1 MKLRQKT
8 LFIVNITLISLIA
21 FLQVAASIILSKSIR
36 NAEDNEARQTV
47 KGVENLVFQTQQS
60 FRERFLD
67 WSAWDDTYNF
77 INSLSPSYIQSNLV
91 PNTLVNLK
99 VNLMLFIDNSG
110 KIVYGTGFDIG
121 SKKYQPIPEEISKRL
136 TPDNLL
142 LKHPDLT
149 TDYTGVINLA
159 SGPMLI
165 TSQPIITSN
174 NSGPIRG
181 TIIVGRYLN
190 NIAINQL
197 SKSARLPLTI
207 YQFNDEKLTPEIK
220 KNHDI
225 LLDKKTNTIV
235 EIVDENI
242 ISGYSL
248 IKDVYG
254 QPALILKVDMP
265 RTSYQKSKSSFYYMM
280 VTLIAAGIVFD
291 ILILFLLE
299 RSILH
304 RLSLLIDGV
313 SAVKEK
319 KNLSLRLPMSGQDE
333 ISQLIGN
340 INQMLE
346 TLEVSDDN
354 QKKALKDLAK
364 ANQEIKSLNKNLKSE
379 NNRMG
384 SELAVTRSLQQIILP
399 KDSEIKQIP
408 ELDIASFMEAASE
421 VGGDYYDVLSYKGG
435 IKIGIGDVT
444 GHGLESGM
452 LMLMIQTAVKTLVE
466 SNIIEP
472 YQSFRILNRVIYDNV
487 SRMNSDKNLTLSLLD
502 YQDGYLRFS
511 GQHEEI
517 ILVRANGYV
526 QRIDTIDLGF
536 PIGLEEDI
544 SSYINYSEVELHPG
558 DGVVLYSDGLTEA
571 ENLLGEQYGIEKL
584 CQVVSAYWQYSAEE
598 IKKAVINDLNEY
610 IGEQM
615 ILDDITLL
623 VVKKK

>member
-8 LFIVNITLISLIA
+8 LFIVNITLISLIT
-21 FLQVAASIILSKSIR
+21 FLQVAASIILSKSIG
-36 NAEDNEARQTV
+36 NAEDNEARQTI
-47 KGVENLVFQTQQS
+47 KGVENLVLQTQQS

-77 INSLSPSYIQSNLV
+77 INNLSPSYIQSNLV
-91 PNTLVNLK
+91 PNTLANLK

-121 SKKYQPIPEEISKRL
+121 SKKYQPIPGEISTRL

-142 LKHPDLT
+142 LKHSDLT
-149 TDYTGVINLA
+149 SNYTGIINLA
-159 SGPMLI
+159 SGAMLI

-181 TIIVGRYLN
+181 TIIVGRYLDD
-190 NIAINQL
+190 IAINQL
-197 SKSARLPLTI
+197 SKSARLPLSL
-207 YQFNDEKLTPEIK
+207 YQINDNKLPPKVKNNYEKLLER
-220 KNHDI
+220 
-225 LLDKKTNTIV
+225 KTTTLV
-235 EIVDENI
+235 EAIDENS

-254 QPALILKVDMP
+254 QPALLLQVDMP

-280 VTLIAAGIVFD
+280 ATLIAAGIVFD

-313 SAVKEK
+313 STVREK
-319 KNLSLRLPMSGQDE
+319 KNLSLRLPLSGKDE

-346 TLEVSDDN
+346 TLEVSDTN
-354 QKKALKDLAK
+354 QKKALTDLAK
-364 ANQEIKSLNKNLKSE
+364 ANQEIKSLNRSLKSE

-399 KDSEIKQIP
+399 KDNEIKQIP
-408 ELDIASFMEAASE
+408 ELDIATLMEAASE
-421 VGGDYYDVLSYKGG
+421 VGGDYYDVISYKGG

-452 LMLMIQTAVKTLVE
+452 LMLMIQTSVKTLVE

-472 YQSFRILNRVIYDNV
+472 DESFNILNRVIYDNV

-517 ILVRANGYV
+517 ILVRANGYIE
-526 QRIDTIDLGF
+526 RIETIDLGF

-544 SSYINYSEVELHPG
+544 SSYINYSEVQLHPG
-558 DGVVLYSDGLTEA
+558 DGVVLYTDGLTEA
-571 ENLLGEQYGIEKL
+571 ENLLGKQYGVERL
-584 CQVVSAYWQYSAEE
+584 CQVVSAYWQYSADE
-598 IKKAVINDLNEY
+598 IKQAVINDLNEY
-610 IGEQM
+610 IGEQI

-623 VVKKK
+623 VVKKR

>member
-8 LFIVNITLISLIA
+8 LFIVNITLISLIT
-21 FLQVAASIILSKSIR
+21 FLQVAASIILSKSIG
-36 NAEDNEARQTV
+36 NAEDNEARQTI
-47 KGVENLVFQTQQS
+47 KGVENLVLQTQQS

-77 INSLSPSYIQSNLV
+77 INNLSPSYIQSNLV
-91 PNTLVNLK
+91 PNTLANLK

-121 SKKYQPIPEEISKRL
+121 SKKYQPIPGEISTRL

-142 LKHPDLT
+142 LKHSDLT
-149 TDYTGVINLA
+149 SNYTGIINLA
-159 SGPMLI
+159 SGAMLI

-181 TIIVGRYLN
+181 TIIVGRYLDD
-190 NIAINQL
+190 IAINQL
-197 SKSARLPLTI
+197 SKSARLPLSL
-207 YQFNDEKLTPEIK
+207 YQINDNKLPPKVKNNYEKLLER
-220 KNHDI
+220 
-225 LLDKKTNTIV
+225 KTTTLV
-235 EIVDENI
+235 EAIDENS

-254 QPALILKVDMP
+254 QPALLLKVDMP

-280 VTLIAAGIVFD
+280 ATLIAAGIVFD

-313 SAVKEK
+313 STVREK
-319 KNLSLRLPMSGQDE
+319 KNLSLRLPLSGKDE

-346 TLEVSDDN
+346 TLEVSDTN
-354 QKKALKDLAK
+354 QKKALTDLAK
-364 ANQEIKSLNKNLKSE
+364 ANQEIKSLNRSLKSE

-399 KDSEIKQIP
+399 KDHEIKEIP
-408 ELDIASFMEAASE
+408 ELDIATLMEAASE
-421 VGGDYYDVLSYKGG
+421 VGGDYYDVISYKGG

-452 LMLMIQTAVKTLVE
+452 LMLMIQTSVKTLVE

-472 YQSFRILNRVIYDNV
+472 HESFNILNRVIYDNI

-517 ILVRANGYV
+517 ILVRANGYIE
-526 QRIDTIDLGF
+526 RIDTIDLGF

-544 SSYINYSEVELHPG
+544 SSYINYSEVQLHPG
-558 DGVVLYSDGLTEA
+558 DGVVLYTDGLTEA
-571 ENLLGEQYGIEKL
+571 ENLLGKQYGVERL
-584 CQVVSAYWQYSAEE
+584 CEVVSAYWQYSADE
-598 IKKAVINDLNEY
+598 IKQAVINDLNEY
-610 IGEQM
+610 IGEQI

-623 VVKKK
+623 VLKKR

>member
-1 MKLRQKT
+1 MNLRQKT
-8 LFIVNITLISLIA
+8 LFIVNITLISLIT
-21 FLQVAASIILSKSIR
+21 FLQVAASIILSKSIG
-36 NAEDNEARQTV
+36 NAEDNEARQTI
-47 KGVENLVFQTQQS
+47 KGVENLVLQTQQS

-77 INSLSPSYIQSNLV
+77 INNLSPSYIQSNLV
-91 PNTLVNLK
+91 PNTLANLK

-121 SKKYQPIPEEISKRL
+121 SKKYQPIPGEISTRL

-142 LKHPDLT
+142 LKHSDLT
-149 TDYTGVINLA
+149 SNYTGIINLA
-159 SGPMLI
+159 SGAMLI

-181 TIIVGRYLN
+181 TIIVGRYLD

-197 SKSARLPLTI
+197 SKSARLPLSL
-207 YQFNDEKLTPEIK
+207 YQINDNKLTPK
-220 KNHDI
+220 VKNNYEK
-225 LLDKKTNTIV
+225 LLERKTTTLV
-235 EIVDENI
+235 EAIDENS

-254 QPALILKVDMP
+254 QPALLLQVDMP

-280 VTLIAAGIVFD
+280 ATLIAAGIVFD

-313 SAVKEK
+313 STVREK
-319 KNLSLRLPMSGQDE
+319 KNLSLRLPLSGKDE

-346 TLEVSDDN
+346 TLEVSDTN
-354 QKKALKDLAK
+354 QKKALTDLAK
-364 ANQEIKSLNKNLKSE
+364 ANQEIKSLNRSLKSE

-399 KDSEIKQIP
+399 KDNEIKQIP
-408 ELDIASFMEAASE
+408 ELDIATLMEAASE
-421 VGGDYYDVLSYKGG
+421 VGGDYYDVISYKGG

-452 LMLMIQTAVKTLVE
+452 LMLMIQTSVKTLVE

-472 YQSFRILNRVIYDNV
+472 DESFNILNRVIYDNL

-517 ILVRANGYV
+517 ILVRANGYIE
-526 QRIDTIDLGF
+526 RIETIDLGF

-544 SSYINYSEVELHPG
+544 SSYINYSEVQLHPG
-558 DGVVLYSDGLTEA
+558 DGVVLYTDGLTEA
-571 ENLLGEQYGIEKL
+571 ENLLGKQYGVERL
-584 CQVVSAYWQYSAEE
+584 CQVVSAYWQYSADE
-598 IKKAVINDLNEY
+598 IKQAVINDLNEY
-610 IGEQM
+610 IGEQI

-623 VVKKK
+623 VVKKR